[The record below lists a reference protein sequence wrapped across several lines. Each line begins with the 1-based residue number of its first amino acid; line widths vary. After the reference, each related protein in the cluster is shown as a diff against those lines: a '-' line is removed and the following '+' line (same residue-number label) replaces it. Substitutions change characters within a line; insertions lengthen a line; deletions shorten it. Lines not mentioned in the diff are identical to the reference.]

1 MSSSVFS
8 KFVHS
13 MSRSFKNVDSMLV
26 SMEVWSASGYF
37 SNPLIFIESSWMP
50 FVHLYY
56 LHLHSESWIEKTGY
70 TEDVDTYA

>member
-8 KFVHS
+8 KFMHS

-26 SMEVWSASGYF
+26 SMEVSQCYC
-37 SNPLIFIESSWMP
+37 SNPLIFIESSSMP

-70 TEDVDTYA
+70 TEDADTYA